1 LSLIPEEMILPTIS
15 AVRPIELPY
24 HVDDNGDLVVM
35 GGLVHV
41 PFAIARV
48 FVVRAL
54 VGAIRG
60 QHAHKNCTQFLTCP
74 LGSVQVRCD
83 DGKLISNFL
92 LDHPN
97 VGLLV
102 PPGIWAQ
109 QTYLAL
115 DSVLTVLCDRPYEP
129 QDYIRDY
136 SEFMTYRSIG
146 GFNDQ
151 EKPLK

>member
-1 LSLIPEEMILPTIS
+1 MLSQIG

-24 HVDDNGDLVVM
+24 YVDDNGDLVVM
-35 GGLVHV
+35 EGVIHM

-60 QHAHKNCTQFLTCP
+60 QHAHKACTQLLTCP
-74 LGSVQVRCD
+74 LGSVVVLCD
-83 DGKLISNFL
+83 DGRNVASYT
-92 LDHPN
+92 LDQPN

-109 QTYLAL
+109 QTYLAS
-115 DSVLTVLCDRPYEP
+115 DSVLTVLCDRAYEP
-129 QDYIRDY
+129 EDYIRNYD
-136 SEFMTYRSIG
+136 EFRAYRMANRGI
-146 GFNDQ
+146 
-151 EKPLK
+151 